1 MKTITK
7 ERILK
12 ALHNGQLSMIAMP
25 APGYSAKDI
34 PPSKIIEIINNN
46 LNRIGNPNYSIPQS
60 EIAQI
65 LSTNLPP

>member
-1 MKTITK
+1 MKPITK

-12 ALHNGQLSMIAMP
+12 ALHNGQLSVIAMP

-34 PPSKIIEIINNN
+34 PPSEMIEIIKNNIDK
-46 LNRIGNPNYSIPQS
+46 IGNPDYSIPQS

-65 LSTNLPP
+65 LSNNLPP